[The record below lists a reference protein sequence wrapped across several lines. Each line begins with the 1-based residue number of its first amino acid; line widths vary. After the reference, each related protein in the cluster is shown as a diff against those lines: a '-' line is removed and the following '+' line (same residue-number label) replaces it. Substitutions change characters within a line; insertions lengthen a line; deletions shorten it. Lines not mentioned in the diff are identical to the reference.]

1 MQMTNNANQFI
12 SKVTVCY
19 SAAAVCSIDGRDCS
33 NIGFFSEV
41 LLPLA

>member
-19 SAAAVCSIDGRDCS
+19 NAAAVCSIDGRDCS
-33 NIGFFSEV
+33 NIVIFFSEV
-41 LLPLA
+41 LLP